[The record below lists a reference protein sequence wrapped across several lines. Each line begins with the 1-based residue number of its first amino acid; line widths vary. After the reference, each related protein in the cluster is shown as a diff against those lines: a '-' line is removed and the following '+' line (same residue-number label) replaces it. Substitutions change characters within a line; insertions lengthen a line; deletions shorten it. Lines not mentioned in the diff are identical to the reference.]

1 MPTTI
6 HMANH
11 LGALRPAQEQD
22 VGVWGHL
29 KIAEREVVKVQ
40 ISRPR
45 NYRFHCKFF
54 AMLGI
59 IFKNQEHYKSTKE
72 LLNVCKLRIGHVD
85 IVQTPQGEERWP
97 KSISWASMD
106 ETEFSAFYDRAVDWT
121 LQEVIPGL
129 QRQHLDAEVEAEL
142 IGFSA

>member
-1 MPTTI
+1 MATTI

-22 VGVWGHL
+22 AELWSHL

-40 ISRPR
+40 VSRPR

-59 IFKNQEHYKSTKE
+59 ILKNQEHYTSTKE
-72 LLNVCKLRIGHVD
+72 LLAVCKLRIGHVD
-85 IVQTPQGEERWP
+85 VVQTPQGEERWP
-97 KSISWASMD
+97 ASISFASMD
-106 ETEFSAFYDRAVDWT
+106 EAGFSDFYNKAVDWV
-121 LQEVIPGL
+121 LSEVIPGL
-129 QRQHLDAEVEAEL
+129 ARQHLDAEVEAEL
-142 IGFSA
+142 LEIVI

>member
-1 MPTTI
+1 MTTTI

-22 VGVWGHL
+22 AEVWKHL

-40 ISRPR
+40 ISRSR

-54 AMLGI
+54 AMLKI
-59 IFKNQEHYKSTKE
+59 VLDNQTRYVSMDD
-72 LLNVCKLRIGHVD
+72 LLHVCKLRVGHVTV
-85 IVQTPQGEERWP
+85 IQTRRGEERRP
-97 KSISWASMD
+97 KSISFASMD
-106 ETEFSAFYDRAVDWT
+106 EAEFSAFYDRAVDWV
-121 LQEVIPGL
+121 LSEVIPGL

-142 IGFSA
+142 VGFSV

>member
-1 MPTTI
+1 MATTI

-22 VGVWGHL
+22 VEVWSHL
-29 KIAEREVVKVQ
+29 KIAEREVIKVQ
-40 ISRPR
+40 ISRSR

-59 IFKNQEHYKSTKE
+59 ILTNQEYYQTTDE

-97 KSISWASMD
+97 KSISFASMN
-106 ETEFSAFYDRAVDWT
+106 ETEFSTFYDRAVDWV
-121 LQEVIPGL
+121 LQDVIPGL

-142 IGFSA
+142 VGFSV

>member
-1 MPTTI
+1 MPTTL

-22 VGVWGHL
+22 AEVWGHM
-29 KIAEREVVKVQ
+29 KIAEREVVKIQ

-59 IFKNQEHYKSTKE
+59 IFKNQETYKSTKE
-72 LLNVCKLRIGHVD
+72 LLGVCKLRIGHVD

-97 KSISWASMD
+97 ASISWANMT
-106 ETEFSAFYDRAVDWT
+106 EAEFSDFYNRAVDWVIS
-121 LQEVIPGL
+121 EVIPGL
-129 QRQHLDAEVEAEL
+129 SRQHLDEEVRDAL
-142 IGFSA
+142 LGFAA

>member
-1 MPTTI
+1 
-6 HMANH
+6 MANH

-22 VGVWGHL
+22 VEVWGHL

-40 ISRPR
+40 ISRSR

-59 IFKNQEHYKSTKE
+59 ILKNQEHYQTTDE

-97 KSISWASMD
+97 KSISFASMD
-106 ETEFSAFYDRAVDWT
+106 ETEFSAFYDRAVDWV
-121 LQEVIPGL
+121 LSEVIPGL
-129 QRQHLDAEVEAEL
+129 QRQHLDAEIEAEL

>member
-1 MPTTI
+1 MATII

-22 VGVWGHL
+22 VEVWGHL

-40 ISRPR
+40 ISRSR
-45 NYRFHCKFF
+45 NYKFHCKFF

-59 IFKNQEHYKSTKE
+59 ILTNQEHYQTTDE

-97 KSISWASMD
+97 KSISFASMD
-106 ETEFSAFYDRAVDWT
+106 ETEFSAFYERAVDWV
-121 LQEVIPGL
+121 LQDVIPGL
-129 QRQHLDAEVEAEL
+129 QRQRLDAEVEAEL
-142 IGFSA
+142 VGFST

>member
-1 MPTTI
+1 MATTI

-22 VGVWGHL
+22 VEVWKHL

-40 ISRPR
+40 ISRSR
-45 NYRFHCKFF
+45 NYKFHCKFF
-54 AMLGI
+54 SMLGI
-59 IFKNQEHYKSTKE
+59 ILTNQEHYQTTDE

-97 KSISWASMD
+97 KSISFASMN
-106 ETEFSAFYDRAVDWT
+106 ETEFSAFYDRAVDWMLT
-121 LQEVIPGL
+121 TVIPGL

-142 IGFSA
+142 VGFSV

>member
-1 MPTTI
+1 MPTTL

-22 VGVWGHL
+22 YEVWDHM
-29 KIAEREVVKVQ
+29 KIAEREVVKIQ

-59 IFKNQEHYKSTKE
+59 ILANQVHYQTTDE
-72 LLNVCKLRIGHVD
+72 LLNVCKLRIGHV
-85 IVQTPQGEERWP
+85 VVVKTPSGEERWP
-97 KSISWASMD
+97 KSISFAAMD
-106 ETEFSAFYDRAVDWT
+106 ESQFSAFYNRAVDWM
-121 LQEVIPGL
+121 LSEVIPGL

-142 IGFSA
+142 LGFAA

>member
-1 MPTTI
+1 MATTI
-6 HMANH
+6 HMVNH

-22 VGVWGHL
+22 VEVWGRL
-29 KIAEREVVKVQ
+29 KIAEREIIKVQ
-40 ISRPR
+40 ISRSR

-59 IFKNQEHYKSTKE
+59 ILANQEHYQTTDE

-97 KSISWASMD
+97 KSISFASMD
-106 ETEFSAFYDRAVDWT
+106 EPEFSAFYDRAVDWT
-121 LQEVIPGL
+121 LSEVIPGL
-129 QRQHLDAEVEAEL
+129 QRQHLDQEVEAEL
-142 IGFSA
+142 VGFST